1 MPGAGYADTRFGSI
15 HYREAGEGD
24 PLLLLH
30 ATPRSSGVYLPIM
43 PFLADRFRVIA
54 PDTLG
59 FGDSA
64 PLPANVTMEILAESV
79 TALMDELGISRAAIF
94 GLHTGNKIG
103 AALAAGWP
111 ERVSRFMCCG
121 MTHSLIVD
129 QDKRNDAIGDIVA
142 PYMAVEEAKG
152 SRNLA
157 EEWAKLFRSVE
168 EIRQGQELRAPA
180 QPGPEA
186 FAAAEARVLDQIQ
199 AWPSIDPIYRANF
212 AFDLG
217 AALRRVQAPTLVLE
231 LATVE
236 EAHFGLQAENV
247 KALLPHGEALVM
259 ENTDRGVLEENP
271 GYLARVLADFLAH

>member
-30 ATPRSSGVYLPIM
+30 ATPRSSRVYLPIM

-111 ERVSRFMCCG
+111 ERVSRFMCCV

-186 FAAAEARVLDQIQ
+186 FAAALPACRCGLEKSSGCGATGSATRPIRSSIRST
-199 AWPSIDPIYRANF
+199 PSNAGTRSSCRT
-212 AFDLG
+212 
-217 AALRRVQAPTLVLE
+217 AATPT
-231 LATVE
+231 
-236 EAHFGLQAENV
+236 GQRSM
-247 KALLPHGEALVM
+247 P
-259 ENTDRGVLEENP
+259 
-271 GYLARVLADFLAH
+271 